1 MHETRAQIVGLLRQ
15 SARTVPELKNLLGI
29 SAMTVRHHLQ
39 FLQREGLVRAPQT
52 VRRAA
57 PGRPRFAYQLSPKAA
72 ADTPKEF
79 AALAGHLIDAIK
91 SAAGNAEKVFSE
103 LVNKLSAELPCAAQT
118 ATIESRLD
126 GAAIFLST
134 KGYVASWEQ
143 SAAGPLLHTNNCPY
157 DGLAGQHPELCKMD
171 LELITRVTGADVK
184 RVCHA
189 PQGDATCS
197 YLIMPAIGAV
207 QAAG

>member
-1 MHETRAQIVGLLRQ
+1 
-15 SARTVPELKNLLGI
+15 
-29 SAMTVRHHLQ
+29 MTVRHHLQ

-79 AALAGHLIDAIK
+79 AALAG
-91 SAAGNAEKVFSE
+91 
-103 LVNKLSAELPCAAQT
+103 
-118 ATIESRLD
+118 R
-126 GAAIFLST
+126 
-134 KGYVASWEQ
+134 
-143 SAAGPLLHTNNCPY
+143 
-157 DGLAGQHPELCKMD
+157 HPELCKMD